1 MKKRVLIFSL
11 AYYPLFTSG
20 AETAIKEITD
30 RIDSTDI
37 EFHMVT
43 LRYDASLPTE
53 EQMGNVLVHRMGITQ
68 NIKPTVE
75 DLGKWPLDLNKPLYQ
90 FLGAWMA
97 HTLHQKYK
105 YDAIW
110 AMMAHS
116 TGVPAALFKLFHK
129 DVPYVL
135 TLQEG
140 DPPEYIE
147 KTLRPLWPL
156 FTRAFTQANV
166 VQAISEF
173 LGAWARRR
181 NFTGPLEIIHN
192 GANPKDVHETV
203 LEEEVTKAKHAMNK
217 RPGEIVLMN
226 TARLVYQKGHDT
238 VIQALKDLPQQVRLV
253 LVGDGPEEADLKKLA
268 KELGVA
274 DRVFFTGHVDRSRVT
289 AYRKSADIFVGPS
302 RSEGLGNAFLSA
314 MASRLPVIATQ
325 EGGIADFLFDA
336 KRNPD
341 KSTTGWAVDKDKPEQ
356 VVEAVQDILAH
367 PEQAK
372 KVADQARE
380 MVLRSYEWGA
390 IAKDMRERV
399 FYPLWSQHEI
409 ISIC

>member
-11 AYYPLFTSG
+11 AYYPSFTSG
-20 AETAIKEITD
+20 AEAAVKEITD
-30 RIDSTDI
+30 RIDPEEI
-37 EFHMVT
+37 EFHLVT
-43 LRYDASLPTE
+43 LRYDASLAKE
-53 EQMGNVLVHRMGITQ
+53 ERVGNVLVHRIGITQ
-68 NIKPTVE
+68 KVKPTFE

-90 FLGAWMA
+90 FQAAWKA
-97 HTLHQKYK
+97 CSLHRKYK

-110 AMMAHS
+110 AIMAHS
-116 TGVPAALFKLFHK
+116 AGVPAALFKLFHK

-140 DPPEYIE
+140 DPPEQIE
-147 KTLRPLWPL
+147 KTLKPLWPL
-156 FTRAFTQANV
+156 FTRAFTSATR

-173 LGAWARRR
+173 LGNWARRR
-181 NFTGPLEIIHN
+181 EFRGPLEIIHN

-203 LEEEVTKAKHAMNK
+203 SEEEVGQARRVINK
-217 RPGEIVLMN
+217 QPGETVLMN
-226 TARLVYQKGHDT
+226 TARLVHQKGHDT
-238 VIQALKDLPQQVRLV
+238 VIRSLKFLPAHVRLV
-253 LVGDGPEEADLKKLA
+253 LVGDGPDEADLKKLA
-268 KELGVA
+268 EELGVVN
-274 DRVFFTGHVDRSRVT
+274 RVLFTGRVERSQVT
-289 AYRKSADIFVGPS
+289 AYRKNADIFVGPS

-341 KSTTGWAVDKDKPEQ
+341 KETTGWAVDRDRPEQ
-356 VVEAVQDILAH
+356 IAEAVNDILAH

-372 KVADQARE
+372 KVGEQARA

-390 IAKDMRERV
+390 ITKDMCEKI
-399 FYPLWSQHEI
+399 FLPLWSTN
-409 ISIC
+409 